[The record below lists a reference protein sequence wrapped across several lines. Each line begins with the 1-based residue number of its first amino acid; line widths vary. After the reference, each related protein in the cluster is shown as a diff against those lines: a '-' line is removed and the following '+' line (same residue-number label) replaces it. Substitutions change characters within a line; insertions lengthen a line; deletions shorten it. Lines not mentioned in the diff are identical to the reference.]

1 VLGGVAVALG
11 GGQLGQA
18 HSVDPSHTLVVVA
31 LIIALSEAVKA
42 DLALIAIFGVLFPAL
57 VTGLLVFAA
66 AQSMAERAENVGR
79 RRFRNR

>member
-1 VLGGVAVALG
+1 M
-11 GGQLGQA
+11 
-18 HSVDPSHTLVVVA
+18 T
-31 LIIALSEAVKA
+31 LIIALDEAVKA

-57 VTGLLVFAA
+57 VTGLIVFAV